1 MSAHVLIIFFL
12 IDDSKKEGF
21 DNVADFLRNRRE
33 DAAIKIALAEGGG
46 DLSQYTLFFHGAPGT
61 GKTSLKRVMLDQD
74 PLPKEKQ
81 MATDIVENAVRAVT
95 TDKVNGFKVIGE
107 IEMINMLAEE
117 VNSHYRIV
125 EQQAV
130 FQQSCTQA
138 TSSHTRDE
146 TNGSLTSDDSAS
158 SSMPSYGISDV
169 VSIIV
174 PTRTSAVLLIK
185 KRLDGPKG
193 SVKIYDSIWHNV
205 VDSGGQPQFMDI
217 LPLVYRSPSL
227 NVVVVRLTDSL
238 DDKPKVRFYEEGED
252 VYTLPDQLQSSNR
265 ELIIKMCQVAASCN
279 ASGGVVPYVMI
290 VGTHLD
296 KLGSSSKAK
305 VREFNEGLAEIRKEF
320 SHVLICKSEDE
331 TIFPINT
338 MAEGMKRQ
346 EYTKELQERITS
358 VTRHHVSPVR
368 VPLRWLVHQLDLE
381 SQGSVVRIGD
391 CYKSGEAIGMKRDD
405 VGHALKFCSDM
416 ALILYFPDDVPDLV
430 LTKMGP
436 LIGRLSKLVKSS
448 FIPLKFCPPAESDR
462 LHTKG
467 LFDMSYLAKVLSEVQ
482 SNDLSL
488 KEFVRILIC
497 LKIAVG
503 VGKEEYF
510 LPSALSLEPVTE
522 QCEFKMSSVPLVFS
536 WGDRFLPHGFFFTV
550 VVELLGR
557 EGDYR
562 FELRPD
568 IAQWR
573 GEIQVREATGRIPGV
588 IKLTN
593 RMKWIQVS
601 SSSID
606 IQGDCPTI
614 YKEVNIAVQKSITRF
629 QHTAIGP
636 PLATTL
642 CPLCKSSDHY
652 CLLSAN
658 KKVVTCAVNCS
669 KTGPVNREMS
679 CWFEGVQIIIVNFE
693 FCFIVFVLI

>member
-1 MSAHVLIIFFL
+1 
-12 IDDSKKEGF
+12 
-21 DNVADFLRNRRE
+21 
-33 DAAIKIALAEGGG
+33 
-46 DLSQYTLFFHGAPGT
+46 
-61 GKTSLKRVMLDQD
+61 
-74 PLPKEKQ
+74 

-95 TDKVNGFKVIGE
+95 TNKVNGFNVIGE

-125 EQQAV
+125 EQQVV

-138 TSSHTRDE
+138 TNSHTRGE
-146 TNGSLTSDDSAS
+146 TNVSLRSDDSAS

-169 VSIIV
+169 VPIVV
-174 PTRTSAVLLIK
+174 PTRTSAVLSIK
-185 KRLDGPKG
+185 KRLDRPKG
-193 SVKIYDSIWHNV
+193 PVKIYDSTWHNV

-238 DDKPKVRFYEEGED
+238 DDKPKVCFYEEGKD
-252 VYTLPDQLQSSNR
+252 VYTLPDRLQLSNR
-265 ELIIKMCQVAASCN
+265 ELIIKMCQIAAGRH
-279 ASGGVVPYVMI
+279 ASGGAVPYVMI

-305 VREFNEGLAEIRKEF
+305 VREFNEGLAELRKVF
-320 SHVLICKSEDE
+320 NHVLICKSQDE

-338 MAEGMKRQ
+338 MALGMERR
-346 EYTKELQERITS
+346 EYTEQLQQHITNI
-358 VTRHHVSPVR
+358 TRHHVSPVR
-368 VPLRWLVHQLDLE
+368 VPLRWLVYQLDLE
-381 SQGSVVRIGD
+381 SEGSVVRIGD
-391 CYKSGEAIGMKRDD
+391 CYKSGEAIGMNR
-405 VGHALKFCSDM
+405 VNVEHALKFCSNM

-430 LTKMGP
+430 LTKMDP

-448 FIPLKFCPPAESDR
+448 FIPLTFCPPAESDR
-462 LHTKG
+462 LRTKG
-467 LFDMSYLAKVLSEVQ
+467 LFNMSYLAKVLKNVQ

-488 KEFVRILIC
+488 EEFVKILIC

-510 LPSALSLEPVTE
+510 LPSALSLEPIVE
-522 QCEFKMSSVPLVFS
+522 QYEMKMSSVPLVFS

-573 GEIQVREATGRIPGV
+573 GEIQLREATRKIPGV

-601 SSSID
+601 SSSSARH
-606 IQGDCPTI
+606 CPTI
-614 YKEVNIAVQKSITRF
+614 YKEVNIAVEKSIARF

-636 PLATTL
+636 PFVTTL

-652 CLLSAN
+652 CLLSSD
-658 KKVVTCAVNCS
+658 KIELTCGSN
-669 KTGPVNREMS
+669 TGSVSREMS
-679 CWFEGVQIIIVNFE
+679 CWFESMFQYFK
-693 FCFIVFVLI
+693 

>member
-1 MSAHVLIIFFL
+1 MSAQVLIIPFL

-21 DNVADFLRNRRE
+21 DNVVDFLKNKKELRD
-33 DAAIKIALAEGGG
+33 DAAVNAALAEGGG

-61 GKTSLKRVMLDQD
+61 GKTSLKRVMLGQD

-81 MATDIVENAVRAVT
+81 MATNIVENAVRAVT
-95 TDKVNGFKVIGE
+95 TDKVNEFKEIGSNE
-107 IEMINMLAEE
+107 LINMFAEE
-117 VNSHYRIV
+117 VNSHHRDI
-125 EQQAV
+125 EQQPV

-138 TSSHTRDE
+138 TNNHTRDE
-146 TNGSLTSDDSAS
+146 TNGSLTSDDSVS
-158 SSMPSYGISDV
+158 SSMPSYAISDV
-169 VSIIV
+169 PTVV
-174 PTRTSAVLLIK
+174 PTRTSAVLSIK
-185 KRLDGPKG
+185 ERLDRATGP
-193 SVKIYDSIWHNV
+193 VKIYDSTWHNV

-238 DDKPKVRFYEEGED
+238 DDKPKVCFYEEGKD
-252 VYTLPDQLQSSNR
+252 VYTLPDRLQSSNR
-265 ELIIKMCQVAASCN
+265 ELIIKMCQIAASRH

-296 KLGSSSKAK
+296 KLGWLEKTKLK
-305 VREFNEGLAEIRKEF
+305 VVMEFNEGLAEIRKEF
-320 SHVLICKSEDE
+320 NHVLICKSEDE

-338 MAEGMKRQ
+338 MAKGRKRQ

-358 VTRHHVSPVR
+358 VTRHHMSPVK
-368 VPLRWLVHQLDLE
+368 VPFRWLVHQLDLE
-381 SQGSVVRIGD
+381 SKGSVVRIGD
-391 CYKSGEAIGMKRDD
+391 CYKSGEAIGMKRAD
-405 VGHALKFCSDM
+405 VEHALKFCSDM

-430 LTKMGP
+430 LTKMDP

-448 FIPLKFCPPAESDR
+448 FIPPKFCPPAESDR
-462 LHTKG
+462 LRTKG
-467 LFDMSYLAKVLSEVQ
+467 LFNLSYLAKVLSNVE

-488 KEFVRILIC
+488 DEFVRILIC

-510 LPSALSLEPVTE
+510 LPSALSLEPIVE
-522 QCEFKMSSVPLVFS
+522 ECELKMSSIPLVFS

-557 EGDYR
+557 DSDCR

-573 GEIQVREATGRIPGV
+573 GEIQVREATRKIPGV

-601 SSSID
+601 SSSSARH
-606 IQGDCPTI
+606 CPTI
-614 YKEVNIAVQKSITRF
+614 YKEVNIAVEKSIARF

-636 PLATTL
+636 PLVTTL

-652 CLLSAN
+652 CILSSD
-658 KKVVTCAVNCS
+658 KKELTCGSN
-669 KTGPVNREMS
+669 TGPVSREMS
-679 CWFEGVQIIIVNFE
+679 CWFESMF
-693 FCFIVFVLI
+693 